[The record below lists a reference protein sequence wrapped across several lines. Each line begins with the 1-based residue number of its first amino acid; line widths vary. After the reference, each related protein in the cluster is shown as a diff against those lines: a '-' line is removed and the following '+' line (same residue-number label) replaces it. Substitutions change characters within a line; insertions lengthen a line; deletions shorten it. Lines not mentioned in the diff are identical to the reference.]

1 MLAVLEAVLARL
13 KDHRHVDPEMWNGL
27 LRFFREFVHGCHEAK
42 LETSIFA
49 LLASEVSPSDLH
61 KASFMRSQYKS
72 GRTSLEALAGIDIER
87 SDPASR
93 TRLATFAWQYL
104 DHIRQ
109 VVLPERSLL
118 DSLLRQVL
126 TAAEDERLATELK
139 RLEHIHIGATGREW
153 YTQLVLDYRDIA
165 STWSHGPTAI

>member
-13 KDHRHVDPEMWNGL
+13 KDHRRVDPEMWNGL
-27 LRFFREFVHGCHEAK
+27 LRFFREFVHGCHEVK
-42 LETSIFA
+42 LETSIRS
-49 LLASEVSPSDLH
+49 LLASRVSPSDLG
-61 KASFMRSQYKS
+61 KASFMRSRYES

-93 TRLATFAWQYL
+93 TRLAAIAGQYL

-118 DSLLRQVL
+118 DSLLRRAL
-126 TAAEDERLATELK
+126 TAAEDERLAAELN
-139 RLEHIHIGATGREW
+139 RLERIHIGATGREW
-153 YTQLVLDYRDIA
+153 YTQLVRDYRNIA
-165 STWSHGPTAI
+165 STWSHGPTAT